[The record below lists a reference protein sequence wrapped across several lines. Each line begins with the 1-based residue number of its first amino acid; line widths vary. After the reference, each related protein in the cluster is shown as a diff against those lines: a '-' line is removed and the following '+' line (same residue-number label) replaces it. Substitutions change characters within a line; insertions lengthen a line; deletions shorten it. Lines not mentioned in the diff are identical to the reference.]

1 MSPTCTVSV
10 LAAVAIRHATSDA
23 TFYTWRRKFGGMEV
37 PKVKLKSLEE
47 DNARLRKLLA
57 GAMLD
62 EEALQVALGRKF

>member
-1 MSPTCTVSV
+1 
-10 LAAVAIRHATSDA
+10 
-23 TFYTWRRKFGGMEV
+23 MEV